1 MANTKNLR
9 SPWSISTTVRNPERL
24 LEFLKILKTLEGKE
38 FNSDNQKL
46 YQILLI
52 KAKLYKPKDIPIEYW
67 TYYENIK
74 DEMPL
79 SVAEKIF
86 ENQQYKDPAMRGRQ
100 SVNPLNKLGFA
111 IARKGEGPIKI
122 TKLGNLFL
130 NDSYDIS
137 YIFLKSLLKM
147 QFPNPWSE
155 DFKETEGFN
164 ITPFISV
171 FHLIYKLDQLNN
183 KKGISKEEFSLFV
196 PTLINYKKIDE
207 QIQKIIEYRKCKN
220 KEEKEKFAIDYIK
233 EFYGSN
239 NIERKKIENIYDYGD
254 NIIRYFTLTKFFQTT
269 SDPLGN
275 HLHINLNPS
284 RLTEIEQLL
293 GIYDGHANSFS
304 GVKEY
309 LDWMADIDSPKLPW
323 EEMDNLRKV
332 VNTLKI
338 YIEDYVKEHTITLEA
353 TQEELL
359 GFNTAPI
366 DKNQLE
372 SYLKKLRELNT
383 ILISNSQ
390 KLELRHNKEKLKE
403 LIKLFEDKREVRKLK
418 PLDLEKVISDALLI
432 IDDEISINPNFLTD
446 DYGQPIFHASGNKAD
461 IECHYDSFNAICEV
475 TMDGS
480 NKQWIRESQPVMRH
494 LKEFKDKN
502 NKKKAICIFIA
513 PKIGTDTYSQ
523 FFNSVKYGYD
533 GEPQNIVPIDM
544 KQFTIILKKVLD
556 NLENGKGFT
565 NQNLLDLLDK
575 LVIEAK
581 TSNGFSE
588 WASKLS
594 NTLISVCG
602 VDFHGN

>member
-1 MANTKNLR
+1 M
-9 SPWSISTTVRNPERL
+9 
-24 LEFLKILKTLEGKE
+24 
-38 FNSDNQKL
+38 
-46 YQILLI
+46 
-52 KAKLYKPKDIPIEYW
+52 
-67 TYYENIK
+67 
-74 DEMPL
+74 
-79 SVAEKIF
+79 
-86 ENQQYKDPAMRGRQ
+86 
-100 SVNPLNKLGFA
+100 
-111 IARKGEGPIKI
+111 
-122 TKLGNLFL
+122 
-130 NDSYDIS
+130 
-137 YIFLKSLLKM
+137 
-147 QFPNPWSE
+147 
-155 DFKETEGFN
+155 
-164 ITPFISV
+164 
-171 FHLIYKLDQLNN
+171 
-183 KKGISKEEFSLFV
+183 
-196 PTLINYKKIDE
+196 
-207 QIQKIIEYRKCKN
+207 
-220 KEEKEKFAIDYIK
+220 
-233 EFYGSN
+233 
-239 NIERKKIENIYDYGD
+239 
-254 NIIRYFTLTKFFQTT
+254 
-269 SDPLGN
+269 
-275 HLHINLNPS
+275 
-284 RLTEIEQLL
+284 
-293 GIYDGHANSFS
+293 
-304 GVKEY
+304 
-309 LDWMADIDSPKLPW
+309 
-323 EEMDNLRKV
+323 
-332 VNTLKI
+332 
-338 YIEDYVKEHTITLEA
+338 
-353 TQEELL
+353 
-359 GFNTAPI
+359 
-366 DKNQLE
+366 
-372 SYLKKLRELNT
+372 
-383 ILISNSQ
+383 
-390 KLELRHNKEKLKE
+390 
-403 LIKLFEDKREVRKLK
+403 RKLK